1 MTETILKTISKR
13 KILAGILGLG
23 LLALSACG
31 GGSSSSG
38 PAPPLPNSQ
47 KGSLELPTSYNP
59 GDCYIT
65 TGTTTSTC
73 NSPDLLTT
81 GSSSITALAAY
92 SAVSS
97 SSPNVL
103 FWGDAAGDIDSATAA
118 SSPTSITSCTS
129 TSLAT
134 PVLALAVVPPSSSSG
149 LPNGEIFYAT
159 SGGTYA
165 AALASGACSTSVLSS
180 PTTVI
185 SQVPT
190 VLAYNAS
197 ANQVIGISG
206 DDLYYSCTPVSSGQ
220 TCTSQGTLPGLVDT
234 SPQITAIA
242 SDPQLPIVYVL
253 AIGVNT
259 GRIYPYLVN
268 SNGTLTSLGNY
279 NGNELQNPVGLTLFQ
294 GDNGAQSYC
303 STQQCTFLDV
313 LNKGN
318 DTVTQY
324 IVTYSTSSTGLPTG
338 VSINQFNNAYT
349 SCELIQPSAIAALP
363 LPASSGTLNKPEVF
377 IGEGGIQTGPCLGG
391 TATSFGNNITAYD
404 INGE

>member
-1 MTETILKTISKR
+1 
-13 KILAGILGLG
+13 
-23 LLALSACG
+23 
-31 GGSSSSG
+31 
-38 PAPPLPNSQ
+38 
-47 KGSLELPTSYNP
+47 
-59 GDCYIT
+59 
-65 TGTTTSTC
+65 
-73 NSPDLLTT
+73 
-81 GSSSITALAAY
+81 SITALAAY

-165 AALASGACSTSVLSS
+165 AGLASGACPTSGSIS
-180 PTTVI
+180 ATAVI

-197 ANQVIGISG
+197 ANQVIGVSG
-206 DDLYYSCTPVSSGQ
+206 DDQYYSCTPNQ

-363 LPASSGTLNKPEVF
+363 LPGSSGTLNKPEVF

-391 TATSFGNNITAYD
+391 TSITFGNNITAYD